1 MAIVIISC
9 ATCFVLGG
17 SIGFLL
23 AAICAMAS
31 DKNQHEEGEVKS
43 SVVKRSIIRAGP
55 GNLDGAVGGVSA

>member
-43 SVVKRSIIRAGP
+43 SVVKRHHHCGTKDERQS
-55 GNLDGAVGGVSA
+55 